1 MTTDNPATA
10 VASLAIAPT
19 TLSYSVRQRIFLY
32 LGVLILLLAFGAPSG
47 GLIDIPI
54 SFFLKNKLQLKAHEV
69 ADFRLVA
76 AIPLYLSS
84 IFRFILDMWSP
95 LRQRA

>member
-1 MTTDNPATA
+1 MTTDHPATA

-32 LGVLILLLAFGAPSG
+32 LGVLIVLLAFGAPSG

-54 SFFLKNKLQLKAHEV
+54 SFFLKNKLQLKAHEK
-69 ADFRLVA
+69 AGTPTRPPASYF
-76 AIPLYLSS
+76 SS
-84 IFRFILDMWSP
+84 APRSWP
-95 LRQRA
+95 R